1 MSSLLHRLSP
11 RRSSGCLRR
20 LRRCLCVIR
29 KFPTLFSFCS
39 VTDSSRRSSSD
50 IPKST
55 LIASVTVSVLVPLLL
70 LLIFFFVRRRR
81 RVRFE
86 LVPPTVTTMRNEDEP
101 VSIPPDTQPRPLPV
115 PPRATATMAHAP
127 RPSSMQKDA
136 SLFVDTDMAAE
147 QQSPPSAGVVG
158 DLERSSSTGATA
170 ASVPEPALPARPNPP
185 PFPPPYTPATPV
197 TGMTSTS
204 QESQLPPYL
213 ASESRAA

>member
-1 MSSLLHRLSP
+1 MSSLLRRLST

-29 KFPTLFSFCS
+29 EFPTSFSFCPFA
-39 VTDSSRRSSSD
+39 DSSRRSSSD

-115 PPRATATMAHAP
+115 PPTTTTHAP

-136 SLFVDTDMAAE
+136 SLFIDTDMTAE
-147 QQSPPSAGVVG
+147 QLSAPPSAGVVG
-158 DLERSSSTGATA
+158 DLERSSSTGATV